1 MLRWALRFVLF
12 RFLPRRFIWVLTVL
26 DAFFLVRALGRRLLG
41 PNRPGEPRRSRAALP
56 ARTASSP
63 TRAPVTRTPSTP
75 EPTDPTG

>member
-12 RFLPRRFIWVLTVL
+12 RFLPRRFVWVLTVL

-41 PNRPGEPRRSRAALP
+41 PNRPGDPRRSRAALP

-63 TRAPVTRTPSTP
+63 AGAPATRTPSTRETP
-75 EPTDPTG
+75 DPTG